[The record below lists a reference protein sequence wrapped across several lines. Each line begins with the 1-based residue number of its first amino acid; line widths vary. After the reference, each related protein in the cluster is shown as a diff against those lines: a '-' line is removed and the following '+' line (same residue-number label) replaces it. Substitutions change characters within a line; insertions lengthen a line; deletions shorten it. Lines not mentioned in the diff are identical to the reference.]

1 MSRISQQNRTSR
13 TIFTLIELLITIAI
27 IAILAS
33 LLLPTLNQA
42 RARATSTKCMANQ
55 KQLGQA
61 LLFYADENDGYIPQ
75 NTSLSSDSDT
85 KGMAKHF
92 WDEYYIGGYL
102 GNSRANII
110 RCPGRLDEEKFSD
123 GYFSAC
129 SYGMENR
136 PISWGLQNIKT
147 LWKPISR
154 NLMLIDYGRQ
164 TFWYREPTTQG
175 LDLACFNGT
184 KYPNSYVPWGRHLNS
199 ANMIFFDGH
208 GENMKFGEFCSRIS
222 SRSFFARK

>member
-1 MSRISQQNRTSR
+1 MSRISHQNRTSR

-33 LLLPTLNQA
+33 LLLPALNQA

-75 NTSLSSDSDT
+75 NTTLSSDSDT
-85 KGMAKHF
+85 KGMAKYF

-110 RCPGRLDEEKFSD
+110 RCPGRLDEEKSST
-123 GYFSAC
+123 GYFTTC
-129 SYGMENR
+129 SYGMQNC
-136 PISWGLQNIKT
+136 PISWGLQNVKK

-164 TFWYREPTTQG
+164 TLWYREATKG
-175 LDLACFNGT
+175 LNLAYFDGT
-184 KYPNSYVPWGRHLNS
+184 KQPNSYVPWGRHLNS

-208 GENMKFGEFCSRIS
+208 GENMKFSEFCSLVS
-222 SRSFFARK
+222 SGNFFAKK